1 MGLTPAADFCG
12 LLGCSVARLLGCCF
26 GDEDHRGSNLVN
38 LWRLWPTSAAHM
50 NVEANPEGKD
60 WKEMGKV
67 FQCVE
72 YCLSSRFADPVM
84 KTYRGRART
93 LPQVEGSIAERPQT
107 EPSEILTKTRCSPR
121 TRTQSRRTLV

>member
-1 MGLTPAADFCG
+1 MALTPAADFCG
-12 LLGCSVARLLGCCF
+12 ELSGSRQ
-26 GDEDHRGSNLVN
+26 GSNLVN

-50 NVEANPEGKD
+50 NVEANPDMGKD

-93 LPQVEGSIAERPQT
+93 LVRVEGSIAERPQN
-107 EPSEILTKTRCSPR
+107 EPSKPSTKKVFCRCPM
-121 TRTQSRRTLV
+121 LV